1 MMDRL
6 INGGHVIKLVGES
19 MRKTLRQNVG
29 GHVHAHLSETAIQLA
44 MAVSTSRSY
53 QVTAE
58 EEALGAGFTDLIL
71 RPTKDNEAA
80 PGWLIEFKHLKKSD
94 ADQKTV
100 DEKLK
105 EAEAQLER
113 YSEAKNIKAILNLKR
128 AAAVFA
134 GAELKGLEVF

>member
-29 GHVHAHLSETAIQLA
+29 GHVHANLSETAIQLAVA

-71 RPTKDNEAA
+71 RHAKDNEAA

-94 ADQKTV
+94 ADQKIRGR
-100 DEKLK
+100 
-105 EAEAQLER
+105 EAQG
-113 YSEAKNIKAILNLKR
+113 S
-128 AAAVFA
+128 
-134 GAELKGLEVF
+134 

>member
-1 MMDRL
+1 
-6 INGGHVIKLVGES
+6 

-29 GHVHAHLSETAIQLA
+29 GHVHANLSETAIQLAVA

-71 RPTKDNEAA
+71 RPAKDNEAA

-105 EAEAQLER
+105 EAEAQLKR
-113 YSEAKNIKAILNLKR
+113 YSEAKNIKAIPNLKR

-134 GAELKGLEVF
+134 GAELKGPEVF